1 MTTSRAPIAQIRRA
15 ASNGDR
21 SPPSADTS
29 TSFPKNASKDAH
41 ECGLRTEPRNL
52 EGEICRVPS
61 WQSLERGDVALEV
74 SARKGAH
81 RWCDPIDDRVSHRDH
96 AADPTGHPSRLPKS
110 LTLQFFDDEL
120 VIRRTSAVRTKQTA
134 VRVAHRIGPFPP
146 AEPAEGVGDR
156 HCAPQKKSSS
166 VSFFSARRCPSEA
179 GASSGKSPLSRD
191 FCCAGCV
198 PVNSAFSSQP

>member
-1 MTTSRAPIAQIRRA
+1 MIDLFQNFRWDIPEAQVADRA
-15 ASNGDR
+15 
-21 SPPSADTS
+21 
-29 TSFPKNASKDAH
+29 
-41 ECGLRTEPRNL
+41 
-52 EGEICRVPS
+52 
-61 WQSLERGDVALEV
+61 
-74 SARKGAH
+74 
-81 RWCDPIDDRVSHRDH
+81 SHRDH

-110 LTLQFFDDEL
+110 LTLQFVDDEL

-134 VRVAHRIGPFPP
+134 VRVAHGIGPFPP
-146 AEPAEGVGDR
+146 AEPAEGVVDSQG
-156 HCAPQKKSSS
+156 APQKKSSS